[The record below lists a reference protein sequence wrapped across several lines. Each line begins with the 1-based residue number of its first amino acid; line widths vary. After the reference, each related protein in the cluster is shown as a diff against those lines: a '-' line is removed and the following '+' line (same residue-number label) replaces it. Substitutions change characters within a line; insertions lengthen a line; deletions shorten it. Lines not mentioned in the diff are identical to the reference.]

1 MSGSQGVACHLGCF
15 RWTRGGEPGNWQT
28 CGIWRGS
35 LHYVS
40 LFSPL
45 IFFFWDI
52 SLGTKSVS
60 QSIWKYMKRT
70 TSERMSRRCCRTT
83 WIMSA
88 PLKTRKPSADFF
100 KHLRL
105 LLLVVPRSCLW
116 TVISIKPWFYCKDY
130 WKTAWWQH
138 RELKKATK
146 WHSGASDLLN
156 SIKQSYESLMKVFVP
171 PVETGKRVPG
181 RGGTANSPVSSIQFF
196 AFYQLLKL
204 ILLNV
209 KNSKTSAAKVMYRL
223 YRNSLVIAFCSQV

>member
-1 MSGSQGVACHLGCF
+1 
-15 RWTRGGEPGNWQT
+15 
-28 CGIWRGS
+28 
-35 LHYVS
+35 
-40 LFSPL
+40 
-45 IFFFWDI
+45 
-52 SLGTKSVS
+52 
-60 QSIWKYMKRT
+60 MKRT

-156 SIKQSYESLMKVFVP
+156 SIKQSYESLMKVSWKSLFH
-171 PVETGKRVPG
+171 
-181 RGGTANSPVSSIQFF
+181 
-196 AFYQLLKL
+196 LLKQARECQDEEAQQ
-204 ILLNV
+204 ILQCHQS
-209 KNSKTSAAKVMYRL
+209 NSSHFTSCWNWFCWMWKTLRPQLQRWCIDCIGIRL
-223 YRNSLVIAFCSQV
+223 S